1 LRPSFDPSGTPLT
14 PGRTSSRRGLPP
26 ARLPGAS
33 RAPEA
38 AAARTMSG
46 RLHTWLG
53 EHFSPLV
60 LVIASPDAEAL
71 CARNGLSVVDL
82 LAPHCSVKPN
92 GACLAAPAPRCSAAP
107 RVRTSSRALRGAAA
121 AAVAPRCPRRR
132 LRALLHRL
140 WP

>member
-1 LRPSFDPSGTPLT
+1 
-14 PGRTSSRRGLPP
+14 
-26 ARLPGAS
+26 
-33 RAPEA
+33 
-38 AAARTMSG
+38 MSG

-92 GACLAAPAPRCSAAP
+92 GACLGPRRALQAQRRARARHNARGAWLWLRWSRCGVPVRRCALGCASFTIGAAP
-107 RVRTSSRALRGAAA
+107 
-121 AAVAPRCPRRR
+121 
-132 LRALLHRL
+132 
-140 WP
+140 

>member
-1 LRPSFDPSGTPLT
+1 
-14 PGRTSSRRGLPP
+14 
-26 ARLPGAS
+26 
-33 RAPEA
+33 
-38 AAARTMSG
+38 MSG

-92 GACLAAPAPRCSAAP
+92 GACLATPRRAAAP
-107 RVRTSSRALRGAAA
+107 RFACAGNRA
-121 AAVAPRCPRRR
+121 RC
-132 LRALLHRL
+132 AGLL
-140 WP
+140 PP